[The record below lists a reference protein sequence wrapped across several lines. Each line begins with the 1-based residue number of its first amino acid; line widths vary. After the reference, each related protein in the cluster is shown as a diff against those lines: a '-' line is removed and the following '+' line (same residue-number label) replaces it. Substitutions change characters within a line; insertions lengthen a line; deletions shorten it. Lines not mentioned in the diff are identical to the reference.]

1 MVKKDV
7 ILADFPENSFIP
19 ICNRVDGRLCPT
31 SSMYFKNKY
40 GRVGRDFF
48 CIVSPKQLAG
58 EYLFMEAS
66 EGREASP
73 RMN

>member
-40 GRVGRDFF
+40 GRVGRTFSASF
-48 CIVSPKQLAG
+48 RPNNSPGNTCSWRLQKAG
-58 EYLFMEAS
+58 KHRL
-66 EGREASP
+66 G
-73 RMN
+73 